1 MAKFKVMVTDKLSD
15 KGVKVFQADKD
26 IQCDVLPT
34 PSPAELL
41 KIIPE
46 YDALVIRSATSVTA
60 EVLAVAKKLKV
71 VGRAGVGLDNVDIPA
86 ATKAGVIVMN
96 TPDGN
101 TISAAEHTVALILA
115 LARKIPQA
123 HQSLK
128 EKKWDRNKFMG
139 TELFGKTLG
148 VIGLG
153 RIGFEVAKRC
163 RAFEMRILAYDPYST
178 QEKAAQVGAELTTVD
193 EILKNADI
201 ITVHVPKTK
210 ETTNLINA
218 ESLKKCKKGVRF
230 INVARG
236 GIYNEAD
243 LAEALKS
250 GHVGGAGIDVFSEE
264 PPTGNP
270 LLDAENVV
278 LTPHLGASTEEAQV
292 NVADVVARQIV
303 DALHGRTIANA
314 VNIPSISL
322 ADWKAVQPYYK
333 MAQNLGRFAGQFFT
347 GAIKSVEITYGGEV
361 AKKKPDALTRVLL
374 KELLSPR
381 FEEHMN
387 EVNVAVLAKEKG
399 IKISESLVEAGDFT
413 THMGLKVETDAG
425 VRVLEA
431 AQSGSATQI
440 VNLDGFPV
448 AIPTDGSLIIFFN
461 QDLPGMIGKATT
473 ALGEAGVNIAS
484 LTNGRKARGGDA
496 VTVINVDGQVSE
508 AVVGKLNAIQGVKNA
523 SVIQL

>member
-15 KGVKVFQADKD
+15 KGVKIFQADKD

-34 PSPAELL
+34 PSPEDLL
-41 KIIPE
+41 KIIGD
-46 YDALVIRSATSVTA
+46 YDALVIRSATIVTA
-60 EVLAVAKKLKV
+60 AVLAAAKKLKV

-86 ATKAGVIVMN
+86 ATRSGVIVMN

-128 EKKWDRNKFMG
+128 EKKWERNKFMG
-139 TELFGKTLG
+139 MELYGKTLG

-163 RAFEMRILAYDPYST
+163 RSFEMRILAYDPYAT
-178 QEKAAQVGAELTTVD
+178 PEKAALVGAELTTVD
-193 EILKNADI
+193 EILAQADI

-218 ESLKKCKKGVRF
+218 ETLKKCKKGVRF
-230 INVARG
+230 VNVARG

-250 GHVGGAGIDVFSEE
+250 GQVGGAGIDVFSEE

-270 LLDAENVV
+270 LLDADNVV

-292 NVADVVARQIV
+292 NVADVVAKQIV

-322 ADWKAVQPYYK
+322 EDWKAVQPYYR
-333 MAQNLGRFAGQFFT
+333 MAQNLGRFAGQFF
-347 GAIKSVEITYGGEV
+347 GGQIKSVEVTYGGEV
-361 AKKKPDALTRVLL
+361 AKKKPEALTRALL
-374 KELLSPR
+374 KELLQPV
-381 FEEHMN
+381 FEDHVN
-387 EVNVAVLAKEKG
+387 EVNVQVLAKEKG
-399 IKISESLVEAGDFT
+399 IKITESKVEAGDFT
-413 THMGLKVETDAG
+413 THMGLKVETAAG
-425 VRVLEA
+425 LRILEA
-431 AQSGSATQI
+431 ASTGSTTQI
-440 VNLDGFPV
+440 VNLDGFRV
-448 AIPTDGSLIIFFN
+448 AIPTEGSLIIFFN
-461 QDLPGMIGKATT
+461 KDLPGMIGKATT
-473 ALGEAGVNIAS
+473 ALGQAGVNIAS
-484 LTNGRKARGGDA
+484 LTNGRKEKGGDA
-496 VTVINVDGQVSE
+496 VTVINVDGDVDE
-508 AVVGKLNAIQGVKNA
+508 AVVGTLNAIAGVKNA
-523 SVIQL
+523 SVIKL

>member
-34 PSPAELL
+34 PSPEDLL

-46 YDALVIRSATSVTA
+46 YDALVIRSATNVTA
-60 EVLAVAKKLKV
+60 AVLAAGKKLKV

-86 ATKAGVIVMN
+86 ATRSGVIVMN

-101 TISAAEHTVALILA
+101 TISAAEHTVALILS

-139 TELFGKTLG
+139 VELYGKTLG

-163 RAFEMRILAYDPYST
+163 RAFEMRILAFDPYAT
-178 QEKAAQVGAELTTVD
+178 PEKAAQVGAELVSVD
-193 EILKNADI
+193 EILKQSDFV
-201 ITVHVPKTK
+201 TVHVPKTK

-218 ESLKKCKKGVRF
+218 ETLKKCKKGVRF

-250 GHVGGAGIDVFSEE
+250 GMVGGAGIDVFSEE

-270 LLDAENVV
+270 LLDADNTV

-292 NVADVVARQIV
+292 NVADVVAKQIV

-322 ADWKAVQPYYK
+322 EDWKGVEPFYK
-333 MAQNLGRFAGQFFT
+333 MAQNLGKFAGQFFG
-347 GAIKSVEITYGGEV
+347 GAIKSVEITYGGDV
-361 AKKKPDALTRVLL
+361 AKKKPEALTRTLL
-374 KELLSPR
+374 KELLASR
-381 FEEHMN
+381 FEEQVN
-387 EVNVAVLAKEKG
+387 EVNVQVLAKEKG
-399 IKISESLVEAGDFT
+399 IKVTEAKAEAGDFT

-425 VRVLEA
+425 VRVLGA
-431 AQSGSATQI
+431 TQAGSQTQI
-440 VNLDGFPV
+440 VDLDGFPV
-448 AIPTDGSLIIFFN
+448 AVPTQGSLIIFFN
-461 QDLPGMIGKATT
+461 QDAPGMIGKAATV
-473 ALGEAGVNIAS
+473 LGEAGVNIAS
-484 LTNGRKARGGDA
+484 LTNGRKAKGGDA
-496 VTVINVDGQVSE
+496 VTVVNVDGELAE
-508 AVVGKLNAIQGVKNA
+508 AVVGKLNAIPGVKNA
-523 SVIQL
+523 TIIRL

>member
-34 PSPAELL
+34 PSPEDLL

-46 YDALVIRSATSVTA
+46 YDALVIRSATIVTA
-60 EVLAVAKKLKV
+60 EVLAAAKKLKV

-101 TISAAEHTVALILA
+101 TISAAEHTVALILS

-139 TELFGKTLG
+139 VELYGKTLG

-153 RIGFEVAKRC
+153 RIGFEVAKRL
-163 RAFEMRILAYDPYST
+163 RAFEMRILAFDPYAT
-178 QEKAAQVGAELTTVD
+178 QEKADQVNAELTTVD
-193 EILKNADI
+193 EILKQADFV
-201 ITVHVPKTK
+201 TVHVPKTK

-218 ESLKKCKKGVRF
+218 ETLKKCKKGIRF

-250 GHVGGAGIDVFSEE
+250 GQVGGAGIDVFSEE

-270 LLDAENVV
+270 LLDADNVV

-292 NVADVVARQIV
+292 NVADVVAKQIV

-322 ADWKAVQPYYK
+322 EDWKAVQPYYK
-333 MAQNLGRFAGQFFT
+333 MAQNLGKFAGQFFA

-361 AKKKPDALTRVLL
+361 SKKKPEALTRTLL
-374 KELLSPR
+374 KELLASR
-381 FEEHMN
+381 FEEQLN
-387 EVNVAVLAKEKG
+387 EVNVQVVAKEKG
-399 IKISESLVEAGDFT
+399 IKVTETKVEAGDFT
-413 THMGLKVETDAG
+413 THIGVKVETENG
-425 VRVLEA
+425 LRVLEA
-431 AQSGSATQI
+431 ASAGGNTQI
-440 VNLDGFPV
+440 VNLDGFRV
-448 AIPTDGSLIIFFN
+448 AIPTEGSLIIFFN
-461 QDLPGMIGKATT
+461 QDAPGMIGKATT
-473 ALGEAGVNIAS
+473 VLGETGVNIAS
-484 LTNGRKARGGDA
+484 LTNGRKAKGGDA
-496 VTVINVDGQVSE
+496 VTVINVDGDVSD
-508 AVVGKLNAIQGVKNA
+508 AVVGKLNAISGVKNA
-523 SVIQL
+523 SVIKL

>member
-1 MAKFKVMVTDKLSD
+1 MPKFKVMVTDKLSD
-15 KGVKVFQADKD
+15 KGVKVFQADPD

-34 PSPAELL
+34 PSPEDLL

-46 YDALVIRSATSVTA
+46 YDALVIRSATNVTA
-60 EVLAVAKKLKV
+60 EVLEAAKKLKV
-71 VGRAGVGLDNVDIPA
+71 IGRAGVGLDNVDIPA
-86 ATKAGVIVMN
+86 STRAGVIVMN

-101 TISAAEHTVALILA
+101 TISAAEHTMALMLS

-139 TELFGKTLG
+139 LEMFGKTLG

-153 RIGFEVAKRC
+153 RIGFEVAKRA
-163 RAFEMRILAYDPYST
+163 RAFEMRILAFDPYST
-178 QEKAAQVGAELTTVD
+178 PEKAALVGAELTTID
-193 EILKNADI
+193 AILKEADF

-218 ESLKKCKKGVRF
+218 ESLKKCKKGVRL

-250 GHVGGAGIDVFSEE
+250 GQVGGAGIDVFSEE

-270 LLDAENVV
+270 LLDADNIV

-292 NVADVVARQIV
+292 NVAEVVAIQIV

-314 VNIPSISL
+314 VNIPAISL
-322 ADWKAVQPYYK
+322 EDWKAVQPYYR
-333 MAQNLGRFAGQFFT
+333 MAQNLGRFAGQFFA
-347 GAIKSVEITYGGEV
+347 GSIKSVEITYGGEV
-361 AKKKPDALTRVLL
+361 AKKKPEALTRVLL
-374 KELLSPR
+374 KELLGGRMDQPV
-381 FEEHMN
+381 N
-387 EVNVAVLAKEKG
+387 EVNVQVLAKEMG
-399 IKISESLVEAGDFT
+399 IKVSETKVEAGDFT
-413 THMGLKVETDAG
+413 THMGLKVETDTG
-425 VRVLEA
+425 LRVLEA
-431 AQSGSATQI
+431 ASAGASTQI
-440 VNLDGFPV
+440 VNLDGFRV
-448 AIPTDGSLIIFFN
+448 AIPTEGSLIIFFN
-461 QDLPGMIGKATT
+461 KDLPGMIGKASTV
-473 ALGEAGVNIAS
+473 LGEAGVNIAS
-484 LTNGRKARGGDA
+484 LTNGRKEKGGEA
-496 VTVINVDGQVSE
+496 VTVINVDGKVEDS
-508 AVVGKLNAIQGVKNA
+508 VVGKLNAIPGVKNA

>member
-34 PSPAELL
+34 PSPEDLL

-46 YDALVIRSATSVTA
+46 YDALVIRSATTVNA
-60 EVLAVAKKLKV
+60 AVLAAGKKLKV

-139 TELFGKTLG
+139 MELYGKTLG

-153 RIGFEVAKRC
+153 RIGFEVAKRL

-178 QEKAAQVGAELTTVD
+178 TEKAAQVGAELTSVD

-218 ESLKKCKKGVRF
+218 ESLKKCKKGVKF

-243 LAEALKS
+243 LAEAIKA
-250 GHVGGAGIDVFSEE
+250 GTIGGAGIDVFSEE

-270 LLDAENVV
+270 LLDVDNIV

-292 NVADVVARQIV
+292 NVADVVAKQIV

-322 ADWKAVQPYYK
+322 GDWKAVQPYYK
-333 MAQNLGRFAGQFFT
+333 MAQNLGRFAGQYFT
-347 GAIKSVEITYGGEV
+347 GAIKAVEITYGGEV
-361 AKKKPDALTRVLL
+361 SKKKPDALTRVLL

-387 EVNVAVLAKEKG
+387 EVNVSVLAKEKG
-399 IKISESLVEAGDFT
+399 IKISESMVEAGDFT
-413 THMGLKVETDAG
+413 THISVKVETDKG
-425 VRVLEA
+425 SRVLEA
-431 AQSGSATQI
+431 AQAGATTQI

-448 AIPTDGSLIIFFN
+448 AIPTEGSLIIFFN
-461 QDLPGMIGKATT
+461 QDAPGMIGKATT
-473 ALGEAGVNIAS
+473 ALGEAGVNIGS
-484 LTNGRKARGGDA
+484 LTNGRKAKGGEA
-496 VTVINVDGQVSE
+496 VTVINVDGDVSD
-508 AVVGKLNAIQGVKNA
+508 AVVGKLNAISGVKNA
-523 SVIQL
+523 SVIKL